1 MNLTTTTRDA
11 EAVPQEEA
19 CEDVTLDDDDMGSVV
34 GDAIPRSVQM
44 DNKVRNFLSSLAGP
58 PYSDRID
65 RTRMHTERHQIGPI
79 SSMYG
84 DELRR

>member
-58 PYSDRID
+58 PFLRSDRS
-65 RTRMHTERHQIGPI
+65 H
-79 SSMYG
+79 SNAYG
-84 DELRR
+84 TPSNWTNQLHVR